1 MDKIKIKII
10 NYKEGAITMPYAYTG
25 NILYL
30 DLSSKKFWIENPDE
44 NFYRTYWGG
53 RALALYYM
61 LREMKAHTDPLSPDN
76 LLIFAPG
83 ILTGTPAPAMPRYT
97 VCAKSP
103 LTGAEGE
110 AEAGG
115 WWGPE
120 LKKAGFDALIIKGA
134 SSTPVYLWIKDG
146 KVEIKDATHLWEKDT
161 GETQRIIREE
171 LADDKIRIAQ
181 IGPAGENQVRFANIV
196 NELKHFNGRNGL
208 GAVMGSKKLKA
219 IAVRGTKPI
228 ELYNKERMNQITK
241 EISQRI
247 MDNPLSRDLRSLG
260 TPATVRPFYEAGC
273 LPSYNWTTGYF
284 KEGENLTAETYNKT
298 ILKEIKG
305 CYACPIRC
313 KRVVEVNE
321 PDLKV
326 DPTYGGP
333 EYETIASLGSI
344 CGISDLKY
352 IAKANELC
360 NRYTMD
366 TISTGMVIAFAM
378 QCYEERILT
387 KEDTDGLELTF
398 GNKEAL
404 LILIDKIARRE
415 GLGDLLAE
423 GSYLASRKIGNG
435 SEKFIHQVKR
445 QEIPMHDPRL
455 KTGVG
460 LQYAL
465 SDYGADHMKAAHDP
479 FFKDQDSVGV
489 KEMKGLGIL
498 EPVSPTDLGEKKV
511 ALFKLLDIYWTVFD
525 ILGVCD
531 FGYVPRS
538 VGTMEE
544 LLEIIRS
551 TTGWKTTWFELMKL
565 GERSINMARIFN
577 SREGFTSKDD
587 TLPEV
592 FYHNFKD
599 GPLDGKFA
607 INKENFQKAL
617 RMRYQL
623 MGWNPDTGIPTP
635 AKLIELGLNWL
646 IKEVK

>member
-97 VCAKSP
+97 VCGKSP

-161 GETQRIIREE
+161 GETQRIIRGE
-171 LADDKIRIAQ
+171 LADDKVRIAQ

-313 KRVVEVNE
+313 KRVAEVNE

-360 NRYTMD
+360 NKYTMD

>member
-1 MDKIKIKII
+1 
-10 NYKEGAITMPYAYTG
+10 MPYGYTG
-25 NILYL
+25 NILHL
-30 DLSSKKFWIENPDE
+30 DLSSKKYWIENPPE
-44 NFYRTYWGG
+44 VFYRTYWGG

-61 LREMKAHTDPLSPDN
+61 LKEMKSHTNPLSPDN
-76 LLIFAPG
+76 LLIFAPSV
-83 ILTGTPAPAMPRYT
+83 ITGTPAPAIPRYT

-103 LTGAEGE
+103 LTGAQGE

-120 LKKAGFDALIIKGA
+120 LKKAGFDTIITKG
-134 SSTPVYLWIKDG
+134 SSPTPVYLYIKDG
-146 KVEIKDATHLWEKDT
+146 KVEIKDATHLWGKDT
-161 GETQRIIREE
+161 GTTQKIIKNE

-181 IGPAGENQVRFANIV
+181 IGPAGENLVRFANIV

-228 ELYNKERMNQITK
+228 DLYDKEKVSQITK
-241 EISQRI
+241 KITKRV
-247 MDNPLSRDLRSLG
+247 MNNPLSRDLRELG
-260 TPATVRPFYEAGC
+260 TPAVVRGFYEAGC

-298 ILKEIKG
+298 ILKGTKG

-313 KRVVEVNE
+313 KRVVEVDE
-321 PDLKV
+321 PGLKV
-326 DPTYGGP
+326 DPAYGGP
-333 EYETIASLGSI
+333 EYETIASLGSL

-360 NRYTMD
+360 NKYTMD
-366 TISTGMVIAFAM
+366 TISTGIVIAFAM
-378 QCYEERILT
+378 QCYQEGILT
-387 KEDTDGLELTF
+387 KEDTGGIELTF
-398 GNKEAL
+398 GNKEAML
-404 LILIDKIARRE
+404 KMIEKIVHRK
-415 GLGDLLAE
+415 GLGDLLSQ
-423 GSYLASRKIGNG
+423 GSCLAAQKIGKG
-435 SEKFIHQVKR
+435 SEKFIHQVKG

-489 KEMKGLGIL
+489 KEMKELGIL
-498 EPVSPTDLGEKKV
+498 EPVSPTDIGEKKV

-544 LLEIIRS
+544 LLEIIRA
-551 TTGWKTTWFELMKL
+551 TTGWETTWFELMKL
-565 GERSINMARIFN
+565 GERSINMAHIFN
-577 SREGFTSKDD
+577 HREGFTSKDD

-592 FYHNFKD
+592 FFRDFKG
-599 GPLDGKFA
+599 GPLNGKFA
-607 INKENFQKAL
+607 IHKEDFQKAL
-617 RMRYQL
+617 RLRYEL
-623 MGWNPDTGIPTP
+623 MGWDPNNGIPTP
-635 AKLIELGLNWL
+635 AKLIELGLDWL
-646 IKEVK
+646 IDEVKR

>member
-1 MDKIKIKII
+1 
-10 NYKEGAITMPYAYTG
+10 
-25 NILYL
+25 
-30 DLSSKKFWIENPDE
+30 
-44 NFYRTYWGG
+44 
-53 RALALYYM
+53 
-61 LREMKAHTDPLSPDN
+61 
-76 LLIFAPG
+76 
-83 ILTGTPAPAMPRYT
+83 MPRYT

-103 LTGAEGE
+103 LTGAQGE

-120 LKKAGFDALIIKGA
+120 LKKAGFDALVIKGA
-134 SSTPVYLWIKDG
+134 STAPVYLWIKDG
-146 KVEIKDATHLWEKDT
+146 KVEIKDATHLWGKDT
-161 GETQRIIREE
+161 GETQKIIRGE

-181 IGPAGENQVRFANIV
+181 IGPAGENLVRFANIV

-228 ELYNKERMNQITK
+228 ELYDKERVSQVTK
-241 EISQRI
+241 EITKRV
-247 MDNPLSRDLRSLG
+247 MDNPLSRDLRELG
-260 TPATVRPFYEAGC
+260 TPGVIRPSYEAGF

-298 ILKEIKG
+298 ILKETKG

-313 KRVVEVNE
+313 KRVVEINE

-326 DPTYGGP
+326 DPVYEGP
-333 EYETIASLGSI
+333 EYETIVSLGSL

-360 NRYTMD
+360 NKYTMD

-378 QCYEERILT
+378 QCYQEGLLT
-387 KEDTDGLELTF
+387 KEDTGEIELTF
-398 GNKEAL
+398 GNKKAVLEM
-404 LILIDKIARRE
+404 IEKIAHRK
-415 GLGDLLAE
+415 GLGDLLSQ
-423 GSYLASRKIGNG
+423 GSLLAAQKIGKG
-435 SEKFIHQVKR
+435 AEKFIYQVKG
-445 QEIPMHDPRL
+445 QEIPMHDPRV

-465 SDYGADHMKAAHDP
+465 SDYGADHMKAPHDS
-479 FFKDQDSVGV
+479 FFKDQDSVGI

-498 EPVSPTDLGEKKV
+498 EPVSPTDIGVKKV
-511 ALFKLLDIYWTVFD
+511 ALFKLLDIYLTVFD

-531 FGYVPRS
+531 FGYAPRS

-544 LLEIIRS
+544 LLEIIQS
-551 TTGWKTTWFELMKL
+551 ATGWKTTWFELMKL

-577 SREGFTSKDD
+577 YREGFTSQDD

-592 FYHNFKD
+592 FYHNFKG
-599 GPLDGKFA
+599 GPLDGQGA
-607 INKENFQKAL
+607 INKEDFQKAL
-617 RMRYQL
+617 RLRYEL

-635 AKLIELGLNWL
+635 AKLIELGLDWL
-646 IKEVK
+646 IDEVKR

>member
-1 MDKIKIKII
+1 
-10 NYKEGAITMPYAYTG
+10 MPYGYTG
-25 NILYL
+25 NILHI
-30 DLSSKKFWIENPDE
+30 DLNSKKHWIENPEE

-61 LREMKAHTDPLSPDN
+61 LNQMKPHADPLSPDN
-76 LLIFAPG
+76 LLIFAPSV
-83 ILTGTPAPAMPRYT
+83 ITGAPAPAMPRYT

-103 LTGAEGE
+103 LTGAQGE

-120 LKKAGFDALIIKGA
+120 LKKAGFDAIVIKG
-134 SSTPVYLWIKDG
+134 SSPTPIYLYIKDG
-146 KVEIKDATHLWEKDT
+146 KVEIKDATHLWGKDT
-161 GETQRIIREE
+161 GTTQKIIKEE

-181 IGPAGENQVRFANIV
+181 IGPAGENLVRFANIV

-228 ELYNKERMNQITK
+228 ELCNKERLSQITK
-241 EISQRI
+241 EITKRI
-247 MDNPLSRDLRSLG
+247 MDNSLSRGLRELGRGLRELG
-260 TPATVRPFYEAGC
+260 TPAVVRGFYEAGC

-284 KEGENLTAETYNKT
+284 KEGENLTAETLNKT
-298 ILKEIKG
+298 ILKGTKG

-313 KRVVEVNE
+313 KRVVEVDE

-326 DPTYGGP
+326 DPAYGGP
-333 EYETIASLGSI
+333 EYETIASLGSL

-360 NRYTMD
+360 NKHTMD

-378 QCYEERILT
+378 QCYQEGLLT
-387 KEDTDGLELTF
+387 KEDTGGVELAF
-398 GNKEAL
+398 GNKEAML
-404 LILIDKIARRE
+404 KMIEKIAYRE
-415 GLGDLLAE
+415 GLGDLLSQ
-423 GSYLASRKIGNG
+423 GSYIAAQKIGKG
-435 SEKFIHQVKR
+435 AEKFIHQVKG

-479 FFKDQDSVGV
+479 FFKDKDSVGV
-489 KEMKGLGIL
+489 KEMKVLGIL
-498 EPVSPTDLGEKKV
+498 EPVSPTDIGEKKV

-544 LLEIIRS
+544 LLEIICAA
-551 TTGWKTTWFELMKL
+551 TGWRTTWFELMQV
-565 GERSINMARIFN
+565 GERSKGLLPKMILYLKYF
-577 SREGFTSKDD
+577 SR
-587 TLPEV
+587 TLRV
-592 FYHNFKD
+592 
-599 GPLDGKFA
+599 
-607 INKENFQKAL
+607 AL
-617 RMRYQL
+617 
-623 MGWNPDTGIPTP
+623 
-635 AKLIELGLNWL
+635 
-646 IKEVK
+646 

>member
-1 MDKIKIKII
+1 
-10 NYKEGAITMPYAYTG
+10 MPYGYTG
-25 NILYL
+25 NILHV
-30 DLSSKKFWIENPDE
+30 DLSSRKHWIENPPE
-44 NFYRTYWGG
+44 TFYRTYWGG

-61 LREMKAHTDPLSPDN
+61 LNQMKPHTDPLSPDN

-83 ILTGTPAPAMPRYT
+83 VLTGSPAPAMPRYT

-103 LTGAEGE
+103 LTGAQGE

-120 LKKAGFDALIIKGA
+120 LKKAGFDAIVIKGA
-134 SSTPVYLWIKDG
+134 STAPVYLWIKGG
-146 KVEIKDATHLWEKDT
+146 KVEIKDATHLWGKDT
-161 GETQRIIREE
+161 GETQKIIRGE

-181 IGPAGENQVRFANIV
+181 IGPAGENLVRFANIV

-219 IAVRGTKPI
+219 IVVRGTKPI
-228 ELYNKERMNQITK
+228 ELYDKERVSQATK
-241 EISQRI
+241 EITKRV
-247 MDNPLSRDLRSLG
+247 MDNPLSRDLRELG
-260 TPATVRPFYEAGC
+260 TPGVIRPSYEAGF

-298 ILKEIKG
+298 ILKGTKG

-313 KRVVEVNE
+313 KRVVEINE

-326 DPTYGGP
+326 DPVYGGP
-333 EYETIASLGSI
+333 EYETIVSLGSL

-378 QCYEERILT
+378 QCYEEGLLT
-387 KEDTDGLELTF
+387 KEDTEGIELTF

-404 LILIDKIARRE
+404 LILVEKIARRE
-415 GLGDLLAE
+415 GLGDLLSQ
-423 GSYLASRKIGNG
+423 GSYFAAQKIGKG
-435 SEKFIHQVKR
+435 AEKFIHQVKG
-445 QEIPMHDPRL
+445 QEIPMHDPRV

-460 LQYAL
+460 FQYAL
-465 SDYGADHMKAAHDP
+465 SDYGADHMKAPHDS
-479 FFKDQDSVGV
+479 FFKDQDSVGIR
-489 KEMKGLGIL
+489 EMKGLGIL
-498 EPVSPTDLGEKKV
+498 EPVSPIDIGEKKV
-511 ALFKLLDIYWTVFD
+511 TLFKLLDIYWTVFD
-525 ILGVCD
+525 ILGICD
-531 FGYVPRS
+531 FGYAPRS

-544 LLEIIRS
+544 LLEIIRA
-551 TTGWKTTWFELMKL
+551 TTGWRTTWFELMKL

-577 SREGFTSKDD
+577 YREGFSSKDD

-592 FYHNFKD
+592 FYQNFKG
-599 GPLDGKFA
+599 GPLDDQGA
-607 INKENFQKAL
+607 INKEDFQKAL
-617 RMRYQL
+617 RLRYQL

-635 AKLIELGLNWL
+635 AKLIELGLDWL
-646 IKEVK
+646 INEVKR

>member
-1 MDKIKIKII
+1 
-10 NYKEGAITMPYAYTG
+10 
-25 NILYL
+25 
-30 DLSSKKFWIENPDE
+30 
-44 NFYRTYWGG
+44 
-53 RALALYYM
+53 M
-61 LREMKAHTDPLSPDN
+61 LNQMKPHTDPLSPDN
-76 LLIFAPG
+76 LLIFAPSV
-83 ILTGTPAPAMPRYT
+83 ITGTPAPAIPRYT

-120 LKKAGFDALIIKGA
+120 LKKAGFDAIILKGS
-134 SSTPVYLWIKDG
+134 SSTPVYLYIKDG
-146 KVEIKDATHLWEKDT
+146 KVEIKDATHLWGKDT
-161 GETQRIIREE
+161 GETQRIIKEE
-171 LADDKIRIAQ
+171 IADDRIRIVQ
-181 IGPAGENQVRFANIV
+181 IGPAGENLVRFANIV

-228 ELYNKERMNQITK
+228 ELYNKERVSQVTK
-241 EISQRI
+241 EITKRI
-247 MDNPLSRDLRSLG
+247 MDNPLSRGLRELG
-260 TPATVRPFYEAGC
+260 TPAVVRGFYEAGC

-284 KEGENLTAETYNKT
+284 KEGESLTAETYNKT
-298 ILKEIKG
+298 VLKSTKG
-305 CYACPIRC
+305 CFACPIRC
-313 KRVVEVNE
+313 KRVVEINE

-326 DPTYGGP
+326 DPAYGGP
-333 EYETIASLGSI
+333 EYETIVSLGSL

-360 NRYTMD
+360 NKYTMD

-378 QCYEERILT
+378 QCYQEGILT
-387 KEDTDGLELTF
+387 KEDTGGMELTF
-398 GNKEAL
+398 GNKEAML
-404 LILIDKIARRE
+404 KMIEKIAHRE
-415 GLGDLLAE
+415 GLGDLLSQ
-423 GSYLASRKIGNG
+423 GSYLAAQKIGKG
-435 SEKFIHQVKR
+435 AEKFIHQVKG

-479 FFKDQDSVGV
+479 FFKDKDSVGV

-498 EPVSPTDLGEKKV
+498 EPVSPTDIGEKKV
-511 ALFKLLDIYWTVFD
+511 TLFNLLDIYWTVFD

-544 LLEIIRS
+544 LLEIICAA
-551 TTGWKTTWFELMKL
+551 TGWRTTWFELMKL

-577 SREGFTSKDD
+577 LREGFTSKDD

-592 FYHNFKD
+592 FYHNFKG
-599 GPLDGKFA
+599 GPLDGQGA
-607 INKENFQKAL
+607 IDKEDFQKAL
-617 RMRYQL
+617 KLRYEL
-623 MGWNPDTGIPTP
+623 MGWDADTGIPTT
-635 AKLIELGLNWL
+635 AKLIELGLDWL
-646 IKEVK
+646 TDEVKR

>member
-1 MDKIKIKII
+1 MS
-10 NYKEGAITMPYAYTG
+10 YGYTG
-25 NILYL
+25 NILHI
-30 DLSSKKFWIENPDE
+30 DLSSRKHWIEHPAED
-44 NFYRTYWGG
+44 FYRTYWGG

-61 LREMKAHTDPLSPDN
+61 LNQMKPHTDSLFPDN

-83 ILTGTPAPAMPRYT
+83 VLTGTPAPAMPRYT

-103 LTGAEGE
+103 LTGAQGE

-120 LKKAGFDALIIKGA
+120 LKKAGFDAIIIKGS
-134 SSTPVYLWIKDG
+134 SSTPVYLYIKDG
-146 KVEIKDATHLWEKDT
+146 KIEIKDATHLWGKDT
-161 GETQRIIREE
+161 GTTQKIIKEE

-181 IGPAGENQVRFANIV
+181 IGPAGENLVRFANIV

-228 ELYNKERMNQITK
+228 ELYNKERVSKVTK
-241 EISQRI
+241 EITKRI
-247 MDNPLSRDLRSLG
+247 MNNPLSRGLRELG
-260 TPATVRPFYEAGC
+260 TPAVVR
-273 LPSYNWTTGYF
+273 
-284 KEGENLTAETYNKT
+284 ETYNKT
-298 ILKEIKG
+298 ILKGTKG

-313 KRVVEVNE
+313 KREVEVNE
-321 PDLKV
+321 EGLKV
-326 DPTYGGP
+326 DSSYGGP
-333 EYETIASLGSI
+333 EYETIVSLGSL

-378 QCYEERILT
+378 QCYEEGLLT
-387 KEDTDGLELTF
+387 KEDTDGIELTF
-398 GNKEAL
+398 GNKEAVL
-404 LILIDKIARRE
+404 EMIEKIAHRE
-415 GLGDLLAE
+415 GLGDLLSQ
-423 GSYLASRKIGNG
+423 GSYLAAQKIGKG
-435 SEKFIHQVKR
+435 AEKFIYQVKG
-445 QEIPMHDPRL
+445 QEVPMHDPRL

-498 EPVSPTDLGEKKV
+498 EAVSPIDIREKKV
-511 ALFKLLDIYWTVFD
+511 GLFKLLDIYWTVFD

-531 FGYVPRS
+531 FGYAPRS

-551 TTGWKTTWFELMKL
+551 TTGWRTTWFELMKL

-577 SREGFTSKDD
+577 YREGFTSKDD
-587 TLPEV
+587 TLPEI
-592 FYHNFKD
+592 FYHNFKG

-607 INKENFQKAL
+607 INKEDFQKAL
-617 RMRYQL
+617 RLRYQM
-623 MGWNPDTGIPTP
+623 MGWDPDTGIPAP
-635 AKLIELGLNWL
+635 AKLIELGLDWL
-646 IKEVK
+646 VNEFK

>member
-1 MDKIKIKII
+1 MS
-10 NYKEGAITMPYAYTG
+10 YGYTG
-25 NILYL
+25 NILHV
-30 DLSSKKFWIENPDE
+30 DLSIKKHWIEYPPE
-44 NFYRTYWGG
+44 TFYRTYWGG

-61 LREMKAHTDPLSPDN
+61 LNQIKPHTDPLSPDN

-83 ILTGTPAPAMPRYT
+83 VITGVPAPAIPRYT

-103 LTGAEGE
+103 LTGAQGE

-120 LKKAGFDALIIKGA
+120 LKKAGFDAIIIKGS
-134 SSTPVYLWIKDG
+134 SSTPVYLYINDG
-146 KVEIKDATHLWEKDT
+146 KIEIKDATHLWGKDT
-161 GETQRIIREE
+161 GTTQKIIKNE

-181 IGPAGENQVRFANIV
+181 IGPAGENLVGFANIV

-228 ELYNKERMNQITK
+228 GLFDKERVSQISKEITK
-241 EISQRI
+241 RV
-247 MDNPLSRDLRSLG
+247 MDNPLSRSLRESG
-260 TPATVRPFYEAGC
+260 TPAAVRSFYEAGC

-284 KEGENLTAETYNKT
+284 KEGENLTAETLNET
-298 ILKEIKG
+298 ILKSTEG

-313 KRVVEVNE
+313 KRVVEVDE
-321 PDLKV
+321 PNLKV

-333 EYETIASLGSI
+333 EYETIISLGSI
-344 CGISDLKY
+344 CGISDLKH

-378 QCYEERILT
+378 QCYQEGLLT
-387 KEDTDGLELTF
+387 KEDTGGIELTF

-404 LILIDKIARRE
+404 LILIEKIAHRE
-415 GLGDLLAE
+415 GLGDLLSQ
-423 GSYLASRKIGNG
+423 GSYLAAQKIGQG
-435 SEKFIHQVKR
+435 AEKFIYQVKG
-445 QEIPMHDPRL
+445 QEIPMHDPRV

-479 FFKDQDSVGV
+479 FFKDKDSVGI

-498 EPVSPTDLGEKKV
+498 EPVSPTDMGEKKV
-511 ALFKLLDIYWTVFD
+511 SLFKLIDIYWSLLD
-525 ILGVCD
+525 LLGVCD

-538 VGTMEE
+538 VGTLDE
-544 LLEIIRS
+544 LLEIIRA

-577 SREGFTSKDD
+577 PRDGFTSKDD

-592 FYHNFKD
+592 FYQDFKG
-599 GPLDGKFA
+599 GPLDGQGA
-607 INKENFQKAL
+607 INKEDFQKAL
-617 RMRYQL
+617 RLRYEL
-623 MGWNPDTGIPTP
+623 MGWDPDIGIPTP
-635 AKLIELGLNWL
+635 AKLLELGLDWL
-646 IKEVK
+646 IDEVKR

>member
-1 MDKIKIKII
+1 
-10 NYKEGAITMPYAYTG
+10 MPYGYTG
-25 NILYL
+25 NILHV
-30 DLSSKKFWIENPDE
+30 DLSSKKHWIENPPE

-61 LREMKAHTDPLSPDN
+61 LKHMKLKTDPLSPDN
-76 LLIFAPG
+76 LLIFAPSV
-83 ILTGTPAPAMPRYT
+83 ITGTPAPAIPRYT

-103 LTGAEGE
+103 LTGAQGE

-120 LKKAGFDALIIKGA
+120 LKKAGFDAIVIKG
-134 SSTPVYLWIKDG
+134 SSETPVYLWIKDG
-146 KVEIKDATHLWEKDT
+146 KVEIKDATHLWGKDT
-161 GETQRIIREE
+161 GITQKIIKEE

-181 IGPAGENQVRFANIV
+181 IGPAGENLVRFANIV

-228 ELYNKERMNQITK
+228 ELYNKERVSQVTK
-241 EISQRI
+241 EITKRI
-247 MDNPLSRDLRSLG
+247 MDNPLSRGLRELG
-260 TPATVRPFYEAGC
+260 TPAVVRGFYEAGC

-298 ILKEIKG
+298 ILKSTKG

-313 KRVVEVNE
+313 KRVAEVDE
-321 PDLKV
+321 PNLKV
-326 DPTYGGP
+326 DSAYGGP
-333 EYETIASLGSI
+333 EYETIAALGSL

-360 NRYTMD
+360 NKYTMD
-366 TISTGMVIAFAM
+366 TVSTGMVIAFAM
-378 QCYEERILT
+378 QCYQEGLLT
-387 KEDTDGLELTF
+387 KKDTGGIELTF
-398 GNKEAL
+398 GNKEAVL
-404 LILIDKIARRE
+404 KMIEKITYRE
-415 GLGDLLAE
+415 GLGDLLSQ
-423 GSYLASRKIGNG
+423 GSYLAAKKIGKG
-435 SEKFIHQVKR
+435 VEKFIHQVKG
-445 QEIPMHDPRL
+445 QEIPMHDPRV

-465 SDYGADHMKAAHDP
+465 SDYGADHMKAAHDS
-479 FFKDQDSVGV
+479 FFKDKDSVGV
-489 KEMKGLGIL
+489 QEMKVLGIL
-498 EPVSPTDLGEKKV
+498 EPVSPTDIGEKKV

-544 LLEIIRS
+544 LLEIICS
-551 TTGWKTTWFELMKL
+551 TTGWRTTWFELMQV

-577 SREGFTSKDD
+577 YREGFTSKDD

-592 FYHNFKD
+592 FYHNFK
-599 GPLDGKFA
+599 GGSLDGQGA
-607 INKENFQKAL
+607 INKKDFEKAIKL
-617 RMRYQL
+617 RYDL
-623 MGWNPDTGIPTP
+623 MGWNADTGIPTT
-635 AKLIELGLNWL
+635 AKLIELGLDWL
-646 IKEVK
+646 IDEVK

>member
-1 MDKIKIKII
+1 
-10 NYKEGAITMPYAYTG
+10 MPYGYTG
-25 NILYL
+25 NILHV
-30 DLSSKKFWIENPDE
+30 DLSSKKHWIENPPE

-61 LREMKAHTDPLSPDN
+61 LSQMKPHTDPLSPDN
-76 LLIFAPG
+76 LLIFAPSV
-83 ILTGTPAPAMPRYT
+83 ITGTPAPAIPRYT

-103 LTGAEGE
+103 LTGGQGE

-120 LKKAGFDALIIKGA
+120 LKKAGFDAIIIKGN
-134 SSTPVYLWIKDG
+134 SPTPVYLYIRDSE
-146 KVEIKDATHLWEKDT
+146 VEIKDATRLWGKDT
-161 GETQRIIREE
+161 GETQRIIKEE
-171 LADDKIRIAQ
+171 LTDDKIRIAQ
-181 IGPAGENQVRFANIV
+181 IGPAGENLVRFANIV

-228 ELYNKERMNQITK
+228 ELYNKERVSQITK
-241 EISQRI
+241 EITKRV
-247 MDNPLSRDLRSLG
+247 MDNPLSRGLRELG
-260 TPATVRPFYEAGC
+260 TPAVVRGFYEVGC
-273 LPSYNWTTGYF
+273 LPSYNWTTRYF
-284 KEGENLTAETYNKT
+284 KEGENLTAETLNKT
-298 ILKEIKG
+298 ILKGTKG
-305 CYACPIRC
+305 CYSCPIRC
-313 KRVVEVNE
+313 KRVVEINK

-326 DPTYGGP
+326 DPSYGGP
-333 EYETIASLGSI
+333 EYETIAALGSL

-360 NRYTMD
+360 NKYTMD
-366 TISTGMVIAFAM
+366 TISAGMVIAFAM
-378 QCYEERILT
+378 QCYGKGLLT
-387 KEDTDGLELTF
+387 KKDTGGIGLTF
-398 GNKEAL
+398 GNKEAVL
-404 LILIDKIARRE
+404 KMIEKIAHRE
-415 GLGDLLAE
+415 GLGDLLSQ
-423 GSYLASRKIGNG
+423 GSYLSAQKIGKG
-435 SEKFIHQVKR
+435 AEKFIHQVKG
-445 QEIPMHDPRL
+445 QEIPMHDPRV

-498 EPVSPTDLGEKKV
+498 EPVSPTDMGQKKV

-544 LLEIIRS
+544 LLEIICA
-551 TTGWKTTWFELMKL
+551 TTGWRTTWFELMQV

-577 SREGFTSKDD
+577 LREGFTSKND

-592 FYHNFKD
+592 FFQDFK
-599 GPLDGKFA
+599 GGSLDGQGA
-607 INKENFQKAL
+607 IDKEDFQKAIKL
-617 RMRYQL
+617 RYEL
-623 MGWNPDTGIPTP
+623 MGWNPDTGIPST
-635 AKLIELGLNWL
+635 AKLIELGLDWL
-646 IKEVK
+646 IDEVK

>member
-1 MDKIKIKII
+1 
-10 NYKEGAITMPYAYTG
+10 MPYGYTG
-25 NILYL
+25 NILHL
-30 DLSSKKFWIENPDE
+30 DLSSKKHWIENPPG

-61 LREMKAHTDPLSPDN
+61 LREMKPHTDPLSPDN
-76 LLIFAPG
+76 LLIFAPSV
-83 ILTGTPAPAMPRYT
+83 ITGTPAPAIPRYT

-120 LKKAGFDALIIKGA
+120 LKKAGFDAIIIKGS
-134 SSTPVYLWIKDG
+134 SSTPVYLYIEDG
-146 KVEIKDATHLWEKDT
+146 KVEIKGATHLWGKDT
-161 GETQRIIREE
+161 GETQKIIKNE
-171 LADDKIRIAQ
+171 LADDKVRIAQ
-181 IGPAGENQVRFANIV
+181 IGPAGENLVRFANIV

-228 ELYNKERMNQITK
+228 NLYDKEKVSQVTK
-241 EISQRI
+241 EITKRV
-247 MDNPLSRDLRSLG
+247 MDNPLSRGLRELG
-260 TPATVRPFYEAGC
+260 TPAVVRGFYEAGC

-284 KEGENLTAETYNKT
+284 KEGENLTAETLNKT
-298 ILKEIKG
+298 ILKGTKG

-313 KRVVEVNE
+313 KRVVEIDE

-326 DPTYGGP
+326 DPAYGGP
-333 EYETIASLGSI
+333 EYETIVALGSL
-344 CGISDLKY
+344 CGVSDLKY

-360 NRYTMD
+360 NKYTMD

-378 QCYEERILT
+378 QCYQEGLLT
-387 KEDTDGLELTF
+387 KEDTGGIELTF
-398 GNKEAL
+398 GNRKAVLKMIE
-404 LILIDKIARRE
+404 KIAHRE
-415 GLGDLLAE
+415 GLGDLLSQ
-423 GSYLASRKIGNG
+423 GSYFAAQKIGKG
-435 SEKFIHQVKR
+435 SEKFIHQVKG

-465 SDYGADHMKAAHDP
+465 SDYGADHMKAAHDS
-479 FFKDQDSVGV
+479 FFKDKDSVGV
-489 KEMKGLGIL
+489 KEMKVLGIL
-498 EPVSPTDLGEKKV
+498 EPVSPTDMGQKKV

-538 VGTMEE
+538 VGTMAE
-544 LLEIIRS
+544 LLEIICA
-551 TTGWKTTWFELMKL
+551 TTGWRTTWFELMKL

-577 SREGFTSKDD
+577 HREGFTSKDD

-592 FYHNFKD
+592 FYHNFKG
-599 GPLDGKFA
+599 GPLDGQGA
-607 INKENFQKAL
+607 IDKGDFQKAL
-617 RMRYQL
+617 KLRYEL
-623 MGWNPDTGIPTP
+623 MGWGPDNGIPTP
-635 AKLIELGLNWL
+635 AKLIELGLDWL
-646 IKEVK
+646 TDEVKG

>member
-1 MDKIKIKII
+1 MS
-10 NYKEGAITMPYAYTG
+10 YGYTG
-25 NILYL
+25 NILHV
-30 DLSSKKFWIENPDE
+30 DLSAKKHWIENPPE

-53 RALALYYM
+53 RVLALYYM
-61 LREMKAHTDPLSPDN
+61 LKKMKPHIDPLSPDN

-83 ILTGTPAPAMPRYT
+83 VLTGTPAPATSRYT

-120 LKKAGFDALIIKGA
+120 LKKAGFDALIIRGA
-134 SSTPVYLWIKDG
+134 SSTPVYLWINDG
-146 KVEIKDATHLWEKDT
+146 KIEIKDATHLWGKDT
-161 GETQRIIREE
+161 GETQKIIREE
-171 LADDKIRIAQ
+171 LADDKVRIAQ
-181 IGPAGENQVRFANIV
+181 IGPAGENLVRFANIV

-228 ELYNKERMNQITK
+228 NLYNKERINQVTKNITK
-241 EISQRI
+241 RV
-247 MDNPLSRDLRSLG
+247 MDNPLSRDLRNLG
-260 TPATVRPFYEAGC
+260 TPGVVRGFYEAGC

-284 KEGENLTAETYNKT
+284 QGGENLTAETLNKT
-298 ILKEIKG
+298 ILKSTKG

-313 KRVVEVNE
+313 KRVVEVDE
-321 PDLKV
+321 EGLKV
-326 DPTYGGP
+326 DPSYGGP
-333 EYETIASLGSI
+333 EYETIVSLGSL
-344 CGISDLKY
+344 CGISDLRF

-360 NRYTMD
+360 NKYTMD
-366 TISTGMVIAFAM
+366 TISTGMTIAFAM
-378 QCYEERILT
+378 QCYQEGLLT
-387 KEDTDGLELTF
+387 KEDTEGIDLTF

-404 LILIDKIARRE
+404 LILIEKIAHRE
-415 GLGDLLAE
+415 GLGDLLSQ
-423 GSYLASRKIGNG
+423 GSYLVAQKIGKDA
-435 SEKFIHQVKR
+435 EKFIHQVKR
-445 QEIPMHDPRL
+445 QEIPMHDPRV

-465 SDYGADHMKAAHDP
+465 SDYGADHMKAPHDP
-479 FFKDQDSVGV
+479 FFKDQDSPGI
-489 KEMKGLGIL
+489 KEMSGLGIL
-498 EPVSPTDLGEKKV
+498 EPISPADLGKKKV

-544 LLEIIRS
+544 LLEIVRS
-551 TTGWKTTWFELMKL
+551 VTGWRTTWFELMKA

-577 SREGFTSKDD
+577 YREGFTSKDD

-592 FYHNFKD
+592 FYHNFKG
-599 GPLDGKFA
+599 GPLDGQGA
-607 INKENFQKAL
+607 IDKEDFQKAL
-617 RMRYQL
+617 RLRYQL
-623 MGWNPDTGIPTP
+623 MGWNPNTGIPSPT
-635 AKLIELGLNWL
+635 KLFELGLDWL
-646 IKEVK
+646 VEEVS

>member
-1 MDKIKIKII
+1 
-10 NYKEGAITMPYAYTG
+10 MPYCYTG
-25 NILYL
+25 NILHVN
-30 DLSSKKFWIENPDE
+30 LSSKKHWAEHPPE

-61 LREMKAHTDPLSPDN
+61 LNQMKPHTDPLSPDN
-76 LLIFAPG
+76 LLIFAPSV
-83 ILTGTPAPAMPRYT
+83 ITGTPAPAIPRYT

-103 LTGAEGE
+103 LTGAQGE

-120 LKKAGFDALIIKGA
+120 LKKAGFDAIIVKG
-134 SSTPVYLWIKDG
+134 SSPTPVYLYIKDG
-146 KVEIKDATHLWEKDT
+146 KVEIKDATHLWGKDT
-161 GETQRIIREE
+161 GTTQRTIKKE

-181 IGPAGENQVRFANIV
+181 IGPAGENLVRFANIV

-228 ELYNKERMNQITK
+228 DLYDKEKVNQVTK
-241 EISQRI
+241 EITKRI
-247 MDNPLSRDLRSLG
+247 MDNPLSRDLRELG
-260 TPATVRPFYEAGC
+260 TLAVVRGFYEGGC

-284 KEGENLTAETYNKT
+284 KEGENLTAETLNKT
-298 ILKEIKG
+298 ILKSTKG

-313 KRVVEVNE
+313 KRVVEVDE
-321 PDLKV
+321 PNLKV
-326 DPTYGGP
+326 DPAYGGP
-333 EYETIASLGSI
+333 EYETITSLGSI

-360 NRYTMD
+360 NKYTMD
-366 TISTGMVIAFAM
+366 TISAGMVIAFAM
-378 QCYEERILT
+378 QCYEKGLLT
-387 KEDTDGLELTF
+387 KKDTGGIELTF
-398 GNKEAL
+398 GNKEAVL
-404 LILIDKIARRE
+404 KMIEKIAYRE
-415 GLGDLLAE
+415 GLGDLLSQ
-423 GSYLASRKIGNG
+423 GSYLAAQKIGKG
-435 SEKFIHQVKR
+435 AEKFIHQVKG

-479 FFKDQDSVGV
+479 FFKDKDSVGI
-489 KEMKGLGIL
+489 KEMKDLGIL
-498 EPVSPTDLGEKKV
+498 EPVSPTDIGEKKV

-525 ILGVCD
+525 ILGICD

-538 VGTMEE
+538 VGTLNE
-544 LLEIIRS
+544 LLEIICS
-551 TTGWKTTWFELMKL
+551 TTGWRTTWFELMQV

-577 SREGFTSKDD
+577 YREGFTSQDD

-592 FYHNFKD
+592 FYHNFKG
-599 GPLDGKFA
+599 GPLDGQGA
-607 INKENFQKAL
+607 INKKDFEKAIKL
-617 RMRYQL
+617 RYEL
-623 MGWNPDTGIPTP
+623 MGWDPDTGIPTT
-635 AKLIELGLNWL
+635 AKLIELGLDWL
-646 IKEVK
+646 IDEVK

>member
-1 MDKIKIKII
+1 MSFG
-10 NYKEGAITMPYAYTG
+10 YSG
-25 NILYL
+25 NILHVN
-30 DLSSKKFWIENPDE
+30 LSTKETWIENPPE
-44 NFYRTYWGG
+44 TFYRTYWGG

-61 LREMKAHTDPLSPDN
+61 LNRMRPHTDPLSPDN
-76 LLIFAPG
+76 LLIFAPSV
-83 ILTGTPAPAMPRYT
+83 ITGTPTPAIPRYT

-103 LTGAEGE
+103 LTGAQGE

-120 LKKAGFDALIIKGA
+120 LKKAGLDAIIIKG
-134 SSTPVYLWIKDG
+134 SSPTPIYLFIKDG
-146 KVEIKDATHLWEKDT
+146 KVEIKDATHLWGKDT
-161 GETQRIIREE
+161 GTAQKIIREE

-181 IGPAGENQVRFANIV
+181 IGPAGENLVRFANIV

-219 IAVRGTKPI
+219 IAVRGTKAI
-228 ELYNKERMNQITK
+228 DLYNKEKVSQVTK
-241 EISQRI
+241 EITKRI
-247 MDNPLSRDLRSLG
+247 MDHPLSRSFRELG
-260 TPATVRPFYEAGC
+260 TPGTVRPAYEAGC

-284 KEGENLTAETYNKT
+284 KEGESLTAETYNKT
-298 ILKEIKG
+298 ILKRTEG
-305 CYACPIRC
+305 CFACPIRC
-313 KRVVEVNE
+313 KRVAEVNE

-326 DPTYGGP
+326 DPAYGGP

-378 QCYEERILT
+378 QCYEEGLLT
-387 KEDTDGLELTF
+387 KEDTEGTELTF

-404 LILIDKIARRE
+404 LILIEKIAHRE
-415 GLGDLLAE
+415 GLGDLLSQ
-423 GSYLASRKIGNG
+423 GSYLASQKIGKG
-435 SEKFIHQVKR
+435 SEKLIYQVKR
-445 QEIPMHDPRL
+445 QEIPMHDPRV
-455 KTGVG
+455 KTGLG

-465 SDYGADHMKAAHDP
+465 SDYGADHMKAVHDP
-479 FFKDQDSVGV
+479 FFKAQDSVGV
-489 KEMKGLGIL
+489 KTMSGLGIL
-498 EPVSPTDLGEKKV
+498 EPVSPTDIGEKKV
-511 ALFKLLDIYWTVFD
+511 ALFKLWDIYWTVFD
-525 ILGVCD
+525 ILGVCH

-544 LLEIIRS
+544 LLEIIKS

-577 SREGFTSKDD
+577 HREGFTSKDD

-592 FYHNFKD
+592 FYQNFKG
-599 GPLDGKFA
+599 GPLDGQGA
-607 INKENFQKAL
+607 INKKDFEKAIKL
-617 RMRYQL
+617 RYEL
-623 MGWNPDTGIPTP
+623 MGWNQDTGIPAP

>member
-1 MDKIKIKII
+1 LVSI
-10 NYKEGAITMPYAYTG
+10 P
-25 NILYL
+25 
-30 DLSSKKFWIENPDE
+30 
-44 NFYRTYWGG
+44 
-53 RALALYYM
+53 
-61 LREMKAHTDPLSPDN
+61 
-76 LLIFAPG
+76 
-83 ILTGTPAPAMPRYT
+83 
-97 VCAKSP
+97 SP

-120 LKKAGFDALIIKGA
+120 LKKAGFDAIVIKGS
-134 SSTPVYLWIKDG
+134 SSTPVYLYIKDG
-146 KVEIKDATHLWEKDT
+146 KAEIKDATHLWGKDT
-161 GETQRIIREE
+161 GETQKIIKDE
-171 LADDKIRIAQ
+171 LVDDKVRIAQ
-181 IGPAGENQVRFANIV
+181 IGPAGENLVRFANIV

-228 ELYNKERMNQITK
+228 ELYDKERVSQVTKDITK
-241 EISQRI
+241 RI
-247 MDNPLSRDLRSLG
+247 MGNPLSKDLRNLG

-284 KEGENLTAETYNKT
+284 QEGENLTAETLNKT
-298 ILKEIKG
+298 ILKGTKG

-313 KRVVEVNE
+313 KRVVEVDE
-321 PDLKV
+321 PGLKV
-326 DPTYGGP
+326 DPAYGGP
-333 EYETIASLGSI
+333 EYETIASLGSL

-360 NRYTMD
+360 NKYTMD
-366 TISTGMVIAFAM
+366 TISTGMVIAFAV
-378 QCYEERILT
+378 QCYEEGILT
-387 KEDTDGLELTF
+387 KEDTDGIELTF
-398 GNKEAL
+398 GNKEVVL
-404 LILIDKIARRE
+404 KIIEKIAHRE
-415 GLGDLLAE
+415 GLGDLLSQ
-423 GSYLASRKIGNG
+423 GSYLAAQKIGKG
-435 SEKFIHQVKR
+435 AEKFIHQVKG

-498 EPVSPTDLGEKKV
+498 EPVSPTDIGEKKV

-538 VGTMEE
+538 VGTMGE
-544 LLEIIRS
+544 LLEIIRA
-551 TTGWKTTWFELMKL
+551 TTGWEATWFELMKV

-577 SREGFTSKDD
+577 YREGFTSQDD

-592 FYHNFKD
+592 FFRDFKG
-599 GPLDGKFA
+599 GPLDGQGA
-607 INKENFQKAL
+607 INKKDFEKAIKL
-617 RMRYQL
+617 RYEL
-623 MGWNPDTGIPTP
+623 MGWNPDTGIPTT
-635 AKLIELGLNWL
+635 AKLIELGLDWL
-646 IKEVK
+646 IDEVK

>member
-1 MDKIKIKII
+1 
-10 NYKEGAITMPYAYTG
+10 MPYGYTG
-25 NILYL
+25 NILRI
-30 DLSSKKFWIENPDE
+30 DLTTKKYWIEHLE
-44 NFYRTYWGG
+44 EKFYHTYWGG
-53 RALALYYM
+53 RVLALYYM
-61 LREMKAHTDPLSPDN
+61 LNQMKPHTDPLSPEN
-76 LLIFAPG
+76 LLIFAPSV
-83 ILTGTPAPAMPRYT
+83 ITGAPAPAIPRYT

-103 LTGAEGE
+103 LTGAQGE

-120 LKKAGFDALIIKGA
+120 LKKAGFDAIIIKG
-134 SSTPVYLWIKDG
+134 SSPTPVYLYIKDG
-146 KVEIKDATHLWEKDT
+146 KVEIKDATHLWGKDT
-161 GETQRIIREE
+161 GETQKIIKNE

-181 IGPAGENQVRFANIV
+181 IGPAGENLVRFANIV

-219 IAVRGTKPI
+219 IAVRGTKSI
-228 ELYNKERMNQITK
+228 DLYDKEKISQVTKNITK
-241 EISQRI
+241 RI
-247 MDNPLSRDLRSLG
+247 MDNPLSRGLRELG
-260 TPATVRPFYEAGC
+260 TPGVVRPFYEAGC

-298 ILKEIKG
+298 ILKGTKG

-321 PDLKV
+321 PGLKV
-326 DPTYGGP
+326 DPAYGGP
-333 EYETIASLGSI
+333 EYETIASLGSL

-360 NRYTMD
+360 NKYTMD

-378 QCYEERILT
+378 QCYEEGLFT
-387 KEDTDGLELTF
+387 KEDTGGIELTF
-398 GNKEAL
+398 GNKEAML
-404 LILIDKIARRE
+404 KMIEKIAYRE
-415 GLGDLLAE
+415 GLGDLLSQ
-423 GSYLASRKIGNG
+423 GSYLAAQKIGKG
-435 SEKFIHQVKR
+435 AETFIHQVKR
-445 QEIPMHDPRL
+445 QEIPMHDPRV

-479 FFKDQDSVGV
+479 FFKDKDSVGI

-498 EPVSPTDLGEKKV
+498 EPVSPIDIGEKKV

-538 VGTMEE
+538 VGTLDE
-544 LLEIIRS
+544 LLEIIRA

-577 SREGFTSKDD
+577 HREGFTSKDD

-592 FYHNFKD
+592 FYHNFKN
-599 GPLDGKFA
+599 GPLGGQGA
-607 INKENFQKAL
+607 INKEDFQKAL
-617 RMRYQL
+617 RLRYQL
-623 MGWNPDTGIPTP
+623 MGWDPDTGIPAP
-635 AKLIELGLNWL
+635 AKLIELGLDWL
-646 IKEVK
+646 IDEVKR

>member
-1 MDKIKIKII
+1 
-10 NYKEGAITMPYAYTG
+10 MPYGYTG
-25 NILYL
+25 NILHVNL
-30 DLSSKKFWIENPDE
+30 TNKKYWIEHPEE

-53 RALALYYM
+53 RAIGLYYM
-61 LREMKAHTDPLSPDN
+61 LKEMKPKTDPLSPDN
-76 LLIFAPG
+76 LLIFAPSV
-83 ILTGTPAPAMPRYT
+83 LTGTPAPAIPRYT

-103 LTGAEGE
+103 LTGAQGE

-120 LKKAGFDALIIKGA
+120 LKRAGFDAIIIKG
-134 SSTPVYLWIKDG
+134 SSLTSVYLWVKDG
-146 KVEIKDATHLWEKDT
+146 KVEIKEATHIWGKDT
-161 GETQRIIREE
+161 GTAQKMIRKE

-181 IGPAGENQVRFANIV
+181 IGLAGENLVRFANIV

-228 ELYNKERMNQITK
+228 GLYNKERVSQVTK
-241 EISQRI
+241 EITKRV
-247 MDNPLSRDLRSLG
+247 MDNPLSRDLRELG
-260 TPATVRPFYEAGC
+260 TPAVVRGFYEAGC

-298 ILKEIKG
+298 ILKKTVG

-313 KRVVEVNE
+313 KRVVELNE
-321 PDLKV
+321 PRIKV

-333 EYETIASLGSI
+333 EYETITSLGSL

-360 NRYTMD
+360 NKYTMD

-378 QCYEERILT
+378 QCYEEGLLT
-387 KEDTDGLELTF
+387 KKDTGGIELTF
-398 GNKEAL
+398 GNKEAML
-404 LILIDKIARRE
+404 KMIEKIAHRE
-415 GLGDLLAE
+415 FGLGALLAQ
-423 GSYLASRKIGNG
+423 GSYIAAQRIGKG
-435 SEKFIHQVKR
+435 ATKFIHQVKG
-445 QEIPMHDPRL
+445 QEIPMHDPRV

-465 SDYGADHMKAAHDP
+465 ADYGADHMKAAHDP
-479 FFKDQDSVGV
+479 FFKDKDSVGI

-498 EPVSPTDLGEKKV
+498 EPVSPTDLSKKKI
-511 ALFKLLDIYWTVFD
+511 ALFKLLDIYWSLFD
-525 ILGVCD
+525 LLGVCD

-538 VGTMEE
+538 VGTMDE

-551 TTGWKTTWFELMKL
+551 ATGWKTSWFELMKV

-577 SREGFTSKDD
+577 LREGFTSKDD

-592 FYHNFKD
+592 FYQNFQG
-599 GPLDGKFA
+599 GPLDGQGA
-607 INKENFQKAL
+607 INKEDFKKAL
-617 RMRYQL
+617 RLRYEL
-623 MGWNPDTGIPTP
+623 MGWNPDNGIPTL

>member
-1 MDKIKIKII
+1 
-10 NYKEGAITMPYAYTG
+10 MPYGYTG
-25 NILYL
+25 NILHL
-30 DLSSKKFWIENPDE
+30 DLSSKKYWIENPPE
-44 NFYRTYWGG
+44 VFYRTYWGG

-61 LREMKAHTDPLSPDN
+61 LKEMKFHTDPLSPDN
-76 LLIFAPG
+76 LLIFAPSV
-83 ILTGTPAPAMPRYT
+83 ITGTPAPAIPRYT

-103 LTGAEGE
+103 LTGAQGE

-120 LKKAGFDALIIKGA
+120 LKKAGFDAIIIKG
-134 SSTPVYLWIKDG
+134 SSPTPVYLYIIDG
-146 KVEIKDATHLWEKDT
+146 KVEIKDATHLWGKDT
-161 GETQRIIREE
+161 GETQKIIKNE
-171 LADDKIRIAQ
+171 LADDKVRIAQ
-181 IGPAGENQVRFANIV
+181 IGPAGENLVRFANIV

-228 ELYNKERMNQITK
+228 DLYDKEKVSQITK
-241 EISQRI
+241 KITKRV
-247 MDNPLSRDLRSLG
+247 MNNPLSRDLRELG
-260 TPATVRPFYEAGC
+260 TPAVVRGFYEAGC

-284 KEGENLTAETYNKT
+284 KEGENLTAETLNKT
-298 ILKEIKG
+298 ILKGTKG

-313 KRVVEVNE
+313 KRVVEVDE
-321 PDLKV
+321 PGLKV
-326 DPTYGGP
+326 DPAYGGP
-333 EYETIASLGSI
+333 EYETIASLGSL

-360 NRYTMD
+360 NKYTMD

-378 QCYEERILT
+378 QCYQEGILT
-387 KEDTDGLELTF
+387 KEDTGGTELTF
-398 GNKEAL
+398 GNKEAML
-404 LILIDKIARRE
+404 KMIEKIVHRK
-415 GLGDLLAE
+415 GLGDLLSQ
-423 GSYLASRKIGNG
+423 GSCLAAQKIGKG
-435 SEKFIHQVKR
+435 SEKFIHQVKG

-489 KEMKGLGIL
+489 KEMKELGIL
-498 EPVSPTDLGEKKV
+498 EPVSPTDIGEKKV

-544 LLEIIRS
+544 LLEIIRA
-551 TTGWKTTWFELMKL
+551 TTGWETTWFELMKL
-565 GERSINMARIFN
+565 GERSINMAHIFN
-577 SREGFTSKDD
+577 HREGFTSKDD

-592 FYHNFKD
+592 FFRDFKG
-599 GPLDGKFA
+599 GPLNGKFA
-607 INKENFQKAL
+607 IHKENFQKAL
-617 RMRYQL
+617 RLRYEL
-623 MGWNPDTGIPTP
+623 MGWDPNNGIPTP
-635 AKLIELGLNWL
+635 AKLIELGLDWL
-646 IKEVK
+646 VDEVKR

>member
-1 MDKIKIKII
+1 MLSQMK
-10 NYKEGAITMPYAYTG
+10 PY
-25 NILYL
+25 
-30 DLSSKKFWIENPDE
+30 
-44 NFYRTYWGG
+44 
-53 RALALYYM
+53 
-61 LREMKAHTDPLSPDN
+61 TDPLSPDN

-83 ILTGTPAPAMPRYT
+83 VLTGTPAPAMPRYT

-103 LTGAEGE
+103 LTGAQGE

-120 LKKAGFDALIIKGA
+120 LKKAGFDAIIIRGS
-134 SSTPVYLWIKDG
+134 SSTPVYIYIKEG
-146 KVEIKDATHLWEKDT
+146 KIEIKDATHLWGKDT

-181 IGPAGENQVRFANIV
+181 IGPAGENLVRFANIV

-219 IAVRGTKPI
+219 IAVRGTKAI
-228 ELYNKERMNQITK
+228 NLCNKERVSQVTK
-241 EISQRI
+241 EITKRV
-247 MDNPLSRDLRSLG
+247 MDNPLSRDLRELG
-260 TPATVRPFYEAGC
+260 TPAVVRGFYEAGC

-298 ILKEIKG
+298 ILKGTKG

-313 KRVVEVNE
+313 KRVAEVDE
-321 PDLKV
+321 PGHKV
-326 DPTYGGP
+326 DPAYGGP
-333 EYETIASLGSI
+333 EYETIVSLGSL

-360 NRYTMD
+360 NKYTMD

-378 QCYEERILT
+378 QCYQEGLLI
-387 KEDTDGLELTF
+387 KKDTGGIELTF
-398 GNKEAL
+398 GNKEAVL
-404 LILIDKIARRE
+404 KMIEKIAHRE
-415 GLGDLLAE
+415 RLGDLLSQ
-423 GSYLASRKIGNG
+423 GSYLAAQKIGKG
-435 SEKFIHQVKR
+435 AEKFIHQVKG

-479 FFKDQDSVGV
+479 FFKDQDSVGI

-498 EPVSPTDLGEKKV
+498 EPVSPTDIREKKV

-544 LLEIIRS
+544 LLEIICAA
-551 TTGWKTTWFELMKL
+551 TGWRTTWFELMQV

-577 SREGFTSKDD
+577 HREGFTSKDD

-592 FYHNFKD
+592 FFQDFKG
-599 GPLDGKFA
+599 GPLNGKFA
-607 INKENFQKAL
+607 IHKEDFQKAL
-617 RMRYQL
+617 RLRYEL
-623 MGWNPDTGIPTP
+623 MGWDPDNGIPTP
-635 AKLIELGLNWL
+635 AKLIELGLDWL
-646 IKEVK
+646 IDEVKR

>member
-1 MDKIKIKII
+1 MS
-10 NYKEGAITMPYAYTG
+10 YGYTG
-25 NILYL
+25 NILHI
-30 DLSSKKFWIENPDE
+30 DLSSRKHWIENPPE

-61 LREMKAHTDPLSPDN
+61 LKQMKPHTDSLSPDN

-83 ILTGTPAPAMPRYT
+83 VLTGTPAPAMPRYT

-103 LTGAEGE
+103 LTGAQGE

-120 LKKAGFDALIIKGA
+120 LKKAGFDALIIKGS
-134 SSTPVYLWIKDG
+134 SSTPVYLYIKDG
-146 KVEIKDATHLWEKDT
+146 KIEIKDATHLWGKDT
-161 GETQRIIREE
+161 GTTQKIIRKE

-181 IGPAGENQVRFANIV
+181 IGPAGENLVRFANIV

-228 ELYNKERMNQITK
+228 NLYNKERVSQITK
-241 EISQRI
+241 EITKRV
-247 MDNPLSRDLRSLG
+247 MDNPLSRGLRELG
-260 TPATVRPFYEAGC
+260 TPGVVRPFYEAGC

-284 KEGENLTAETYNKT
+284 KEGESLTAEIYNKT
-298 ILKEIKG
+298 ILKRTEG

-313 KRVVEVNE
+313 KRVAEVNE
-321 PDLKV
+321 SDLKV
-326 DPTYGGP
+326 DPAYGGP
-333 EYETIASLGSI
+333 EYETIASLGSL

-360 NRYTMD
+360 NKYTMD

-378 QCYEERILT
+378 QCRQEGLLT
-387 KEDTDGLELTF
+387 KKDTGGIELTF
-398 GNKEAL
+398 GNKEAVL
-404 LILIDKIARRE
+404 KIIEKIAHRE
-415 GLGDLLAE
+415 GLGDLLSQ
-423 GSYLASRKIGNG
+423 GSYLAAQKIGKG
-435 SEKFIHQVKR
+435 AEKFIHQVKR

-498 EPVSPTDLGEKKV
+498 EPVSPTDIGEKKV
-511 ALFKLLDIYWTVFD
+511 TLFKLLDIYWTVFD

-551 TTGWKTTWFELMKL
+551 ATGWRTTWFELMKV

-577 SREGFTSKDD
+577 YREGFTSQDD

-592 FYHNFKD
+592 FFQDFKG
-599 GPLDGKFA
+599 GPLDGKLA
-607 INKENFQKAL
+607 INKEDFEKAIRL
-617 RMRYQL
+617 RYEL
-623 MGWNPDTGIPTP
+623 MGWNPDKGIPTT
-635 AKLIELGLNWL
+635 AKLIELGLDWL
-646 IKEVK
+646 VNEFK

>member
-1 MDKIKIKII
+1 LDKIKIKII

-161 GETQRIIREE
+161 GETQRIIRGE
-171 LADDKIRIAQ
+171 LADDKVRIAQ

>member
-1 MDKIKIKII
+1 
-10 NYKEGAITMPYAYTG
+10 MPYGYTG
-25 NILYL
+25 NILRI
-30 DLSSKKFWIENPDE
+30 DLTTKKYWIEHPPE
-44 NFYRTYWGG
+44 IFYRTYWGG

-61 LREMKAHTDPLSPDN
+61 LKEMKLHTDPLSPDN
-76 LLIFAPG
+76 LLIFAPSV
-83 ILTGTPAPAMPRYT
+83 LTGTPAPAMPRYT

-103 LTGAEGE
+103 LTGAQGE

-120 LKKAGFDALIIKGA
+120 LKKAGFDTILIKGA
-134 SSTPVYLWIKDG
+134 STTPVYLWIKDG
-146 KVEIKDATHLWEKDT
+146 KVEIKDATHLWGKDT
-161 GETQRIIREE
+161 GETQRIIKKE

-181 IGPAGENQVRFANIV
+181 IGPAGENLVRFANIV

-219 IAVRGTKPI
+219 IAVRGTKSI
-228 ELYNKERMNQITK
+228 DLYNKEKINQVTKNITK
-241 EISQRI
+241 RI
-247 MDNPLSRDLRSLG
+247 MDNPLSRDLRESG
-260 TPATVRPFYEAGC
+260 TPGVVRSFYEAGC

-298 ILKEIKG
+298 ILKGTKG

-313 KRVVEVNE
+313 KRVVEINE
-321 PDLKV
+321 EDLKV
-326 DPTYGGP
+326 NPAYGGP
-333 EYETIASLGSI
+333 EYETIASLGSL
-344 CGISDLKY
+344 CGVSDLKY

-360 NRYTMD
+360 NKYTMD

-378 QCYEERILT
+378 QCYKEGLFT
-387 KEDTDGLELTF
+387 KEDTGGIELTF
-398 GNKEAL
+398 GNKEAVL
-404 LILIDKIARRE
+404 EMIEKIAHRE
-415 GLGDLLAE
+415 GLGDLLSQ
-423 GSYLASRKIGNG
+423 GSYLAAQKIGKG
-435 SEKFIHQVKR
+435 SEKFIYQVKR

-479 FFKDQDSVGV
+479 FFKDKDSVGI

-498 EPVSPTDLGEKKV
+498 EPVSPTDIGEKKV

-538 VGTMEE
+538 VGTLDE
-544 LLEIIRS
+544 LLEIIRATS
-551 TTGWKTTWFELMKL
+551 GWKTTWFELMKV

-577 SREGFTSKDD
+577 HREGFTSKDD
-587 TLPEV
+587 TLPKV
-592 FYHNFKD
+592 FFHNFKG
-599 GPLDGKFA
+599 GPLDGQGA
-607 INKENFQKAL
+607 INKEDFQKAVRL
-617 RMRYQL
+617 RYEF

-635 AKLIELGLNWL
+635 AKLIELGLDWL
-646 IKEVK
+646 IDEVKG

>member
-1 MDKIKIKII
+1 
-10 NYKEGAITMPYAYTG
+10 MPYGYTG
-25 NILYL
+25 NILHL
-30 DLSSKKFWIENPDE
+30 DLSSKKHWIENPPE

-53 RALALYYM
+53 RAIGLYYM
-61 LREMKAHTDPLSPDN
+61 LKHMKPKTDPLSPDN
-76 LLIFAPG
+76 LLIFAPSV
-83 ILTGTPAPAMPRYT
+83 ITGVPAPAIPRYT

-103 LTGAEGE
+103 LTGAQGE

-120 LKKAGFDALIIKGA
+120 LKKAGFDAIIIKG
-134 SSTPVYLWIKDG
+134 SSPTPVYLYIKDG
-146 KVEIKDATHLWEKDT
+146 QVEIKDATRLWGKDT
-161 GETQRIIREE
+161 GTTQKIIKEE

-181 IGPAGENQVRFANIV
+181 IGPAGENLVRFANIV

-228 ELYNKERMNQITK
+228 ELHNKERVSQVTK
-241 EISQRI
+241 EIIKRI
-247 MDNPLSRDLRSLG
+247 MNNPLSRDLRELG
-260 TPATVRPFYEAGC
+260 TPAVVRGFYEAGC

-284 KEGENLTAETYNKT
+284 KEGENLTADTYNKT
-298 ILKEIKG
+298 ILKGTKG

-313 KRVVEVNE
+313 KRVAEVDE
-321 PDLKV
+321 PNLKV
-326 DPTYGGP
+326 DPAYGGP
-333 EYETIASLGSI
+333 EYETIAALGSL

-360 NRYTMD
+360 NKYTMD

-378 QCYEERILT
+378 QCYQEGILT
-387 KEDTDGLELTF
+387 KEDTEGIELTF
-398 GNKEAL
+398 GNKEVVFKM
-404 LILIDKIARRE
+404 IGKIAYRE
-415 GLGDLLAE
+415 GLGDLLSQ
-423 GSYLASRKIGNG
+423 GSYLAAQKIGKG
-435 SEKFIHQVKR
+435 AGKFVHQVKG
-445 QEIPMHDPRL
+445 QGIPMHDPRL

-479 FFKDQDSVGV
+479 FFKDKDSIGI

-498 EPVSPTDLGEKKV
+498 EPVSPTDMGEKKV
-511 ALFKLLDIYWTVFD
+511 VLFKLLDIYWTVFD

-544 LLEIIRS
+544 LLEIICAA
-551 TTGWKTTWFELMKL
+551 TGWRTTWFELMKL

-577 SREGFTSKDD
+577 YREGFTSKDD

-592 FYHNFKD
+592 FYRDFK
-599 GPLDGKFA
+599 GGSLDGQGA
-607 INKENFQKAL
+607 INKKDFKKAIRL
-617 RMRYQL
+617 RYEL

-635 AKLIELGLNWL
+635 AKLIELGLDWL
-646 IKEVK
+646 IEEVNR

>member
-76 LLIFAPG
+76 LLIFTPG

-228 ELYNKERMNQITK
+228 EFYNKERMNQITK

-284 KEGENLTAETYNKT
+284 KEGKNLTAETYNKT

-360 NRYTMD
+360 NKYTMD

-378 QCYEERILT
+378 QGYEERILT

-404 LILIDKIARRE
+404 LILIEKIAYRE

-465 SDYGADHMKAAHDP
+465 SDYGADHMKAPHDL
-479 FFKDQDSVGV
+479 FFKDKKSWGI
-489 KEMKGLGIL
+489 KEMSGLGIL

-635 AKLIELGLNWL
+635 AKLIELGLDWL
-646 IKEVK
+646 VDEVK

>member
-1 MDKIKIKII
+1 MS
-10 NYKEGAITMPYAYTG
+10 YGYTG
-25 NILYL
+25 KILHI
-30 DLSSKKFWIENPDE
+30 DLNSRKQWIENPPE

-61 LREMKAHTDPLSPDN
+61 LSQMKPHTDPLSPDN

-83 ILTGTPAPAMPRYT
+83 VITGTPAPAIPRYT

-103 LTGAEGE
+103 LTGAQGE

-120 LKKAGFDALIIKGA
+120 LKKAGFDAIVIKG
-134 SSTPVYLWIKDG
+134 SSPTPVYLYIKDG
-146 KVEIKDATHLWEKDT
+146 KIEIKEATHLWGKDT
-161 GETQRIIREE
+161 GETQKTIREE

-181 IGPAGENQVRFANIV
+181 IGPAGENLVRFANIV

-228 ELYNKERMNQITK
+228 NLYNKEKINQVTKNITK
-241 EISQRI
+241 RI
-247 MDNPLSRDLRSLG
+247 MDNPLSRDLRNLG
-260 TPATVRPFYEAGC
+260 TLGVVRPFYEAGC

-298 ILKEIKG
+298 ILKGTKG

-313 KRVVEVNE
+313 KRVVEINE
-321 PDLKV
+321 PSFKV
-326 DPTYGGP
+326 DPAYGGP
-333 EYETIASLGSI
+333 EYETVTALGSL

-360 NRYTMD
+360 NKYTMD

-378 QCYEERILT
+378 QCYEEGLLT
-387 KEDTDGLELTF
+387 KEDTEGIELIF
-398 GNKEAL
+398 GNKEAML
-404 LILIDKIARRE
+404 KMIEKIAHRE
-415 GLGDLLAE
+415 GLGDLLSQ
-423 GSYLASRKIGNG
+423 GSYLAAQKIGKG

-445 QEIPMHDPRL
+445 QEIPMHDPRV

-465 SDYGADHMKAAHDP
+465 SDYGADHMKAAHDA
-479 FFKDQDSVGV
+479 FFKDKDSVGV

-498 EPVSPTDLGEKKV
+498 EPVSPTDIGEKKV

-531 FGYVPRS
+531 FGYIPRS

-544 LLEIIRS
+544 LLEIVCA
-551 TTGWKTTWFELMKL
+551 TTGWKTTWFELMKV

-577 SREGFTSKDD
+577 HREGFTSQDD

-592 FYHNFKD
+592 FFRNFKD
-599 GPLDGKFA
+599 GPLGGQGA
-607 INKENFQKAL
+607 INKEDFQKAIKL
-617 RMRYQL
+617 RYEL
-623 MGWNPDTGIPTP
+623 MGWNPDNGIPTT
-635 AKLIELGLNWL
+635 AKLIELGLDWL
-646 IKEVK
+646 IDEVKR